1 MDEVIGGRFKVTD
14 TLCGGRAYKAFDTD
28 GRRQVFL
35 KRWEPGDAS
44 FEDET
49 AILKALDSPHA
60 PELICTFEDE
70 TGRYLAEEWL
80 EGETVEALVAA
91 GGPLEPAEAAE
102 LLTGVCEAL
111 SFLHW
116 NRQGAIV
123 FIDLK
128 PSNIIIRHSR
138 GNAGNR
144 VGGEIFLVDYEAARR
159 AEPVLPDPRD
169 PGSETRDVG
178 ERTFRLG
185 SRYFTAPEV
194 LFGKLCTQ
202 SDIYAL
208 GVLMGY
214 LLTGREGF
222 PGSYAFKGFPGEF
235 IATCTLPD
243 PEARYKGVSGVAET
257 LREFIRLSAEAGV
270 RDDAGGRRR
279 RRGRSRGA
287 AADDKRGA
295 EGTESVDASVEGSG
309 SGDPAAQ
316 GSKAEIPELL
326 KHFRRSCVMVEG
338 NPCFVSELSGVAAF
352 SLKLRTAVFSLS
364 ERGRRSLEYYFDGN
378 GKEEPLVAD
387 KNVYPFVFDHK
398 SLYLHDVSEWVK
410 RGLVKVTENGGAELY
425 RGAFKLCLELPL
437 RREEDVRRFVDW
449 CFANFD
455 LTVINVDRGDDRRLV
470 NAALENCNYVVATP
484 GSNVEDMESFR
495 NYYLALAEN
504 GRLVYS
510 KVRFVAWDYS
520 EQEVPRERLFPV
532 VGRDKYL
539 GEVRR
544 SEQRTKRRNRVD
556 GANTLLPECG
566 GQYEEILERLIS

>member
-1 MDEVIGGRFKVTD
+1 MDEMIGGRFKVLD
-14 TLCGGRAYKAFDTD
+14 TVCGGRAYKAFDRD
-28 GRRQVFL
+28 GRKEVFL

-49 AILKALDSPHA
+49 TNLKALDSPHA
-60 PELICTFEDE
+60 PEFICTIRDE
-70 TGRYLAEEWL
+70 SGWYLAEEWL
-80 EGETVEALVAA
+80 EGETLEALIAA
-91 GGPLEPAEAAE
+91 GGPLEPKEAAE
-102 LLTGVCEAL
+102 LLVGVSEAL

-116 NRQGAIV
+116 NKAGAMA

-128 PSNIIIRHSR
+128 PSNIIIRRRTGTS
-138 GNAGNR
+138 NR
-144 VGGEIFLVDYEAARR
+144 WVNGEIFLVDYEAARS
-159 AEPVLPDPRD
+159 AEPETPQNGGGDNRD
-169 PGSETRDVG
+169 TG

-194 LFGKLCTQ
+194 LFGRICTQ

-243 PEARYKGVSGVAET
+243 PAARYNGVSGVTEA
-257 LREFIRLSAEAGV
+257 LRQFIRENTEHVTARQSNRRQKKRAPET
-270 RDDAGGRRR
+270 DAADAAVVHGGE
-279 RRGRSRGA
+279 GPDGASRGS
-287 AADDKRGA
+287 
-295 EGTESVDASVEGSG
+295 E
-309 SGDPAAQ
+309 
-316 GSKAEIPELL
+316 AEIPELL

-338 NPCFVSELSGVAAF
+338 NPCFVSELCSVAAF
-352 SLKLRTAVFSLS
+352 RMKLRTAVFSLS
-364 ERGRRSLEYYFDGN
+364 ERGRRSLEYYYAGN
-378 GKEEPLVAD
+378 AEESALVAD
-387 KNVYPFVFDHK
+387 KNVYPYVFDHK

-410 RGLVKVTENGGAELY
+410 RGLVKAADNGTLY

-437 RREEDVRRFVDW
+437 RREEDVRSFVDW

-455 LTVINVDRGDDRRLV
+455 LTVLNVDRGDDRRLV
-470 NAALENCNYVVATP
+470 NAAMEACNYVVATP

-510 KVRFVAWDYS
+510 KVRFVAWDHS
-520 EQEVPRERLFPV
+520 EQEAPRERLSPV
-532 VGRDKYL
+532 VGKDKYL
-539 GEVRR
+539 GEVGR
-544 SEQRTKRRNRVD
+544 SESRTRRRNRID
-556 GANTLLPECG
+556 GANTLLPDCG
-566 GQYEEILERLIS
+566 SQYEEILERLIS